1 MSAIYSVYSSE
12 RDYASGR
19 ADAPR
24 RISLIEA
31 VLRGISMMAERH
43 RSRRALLAMTDE
55 QLKDIGISRADAE
68 REGLRNPW
76 E

>member
-1 MSAIYSVYSSE
+1 MSAIHSVYAGE
-12 RDYASGR
+12 RDYRSAGT
-19 ADAPR
+19 PR

-43 RSRRALLAMTDE
+43 RGRRALLAMTDE

>member
-1 MSAIYSVYSSE
+1 MSAIHSVYAGE
-12 RDYASGR
+12 RDYNSSGT
-19 ADAPR
+19 PR

-43 RSRRALLAMTDE
+43 RGRRALLAMTDE